1 MCKHIQLVAN
11 CGSLIHELVSLRV
24 QKHQNNRNWSVER
37 HLRHGRNGNYAKT
50 AEGGSRNVWLT
61 KIDEKVPVSL
71 QYSEIPLPAPCL

>member
-1 MCKHIQLVAN
+1 MCKHIQLVAT
-11 CGSLIHELVSLRV
+11 CLSRGVETS
-24 QKHQNNRNWSVER
+24 NNRNWTIER

-50 AEGGSRNVWLT
+50 AEGGPCNVWLT